1 MLKTKSMLIKK
12 YIVDDMEEKDMENKK
27 DKYNIDAEN
36 NRPRMLYGIPDAIR
50 KKWKEAKAKQDEAK
64 EKQEKKKKVLI
75 SLLESIAYL

>member
-1 MLKTKSMLIKK
+1 
-12 YIVDDMEEKDMENKK
+12 MENKK

-64 EKQEKKKKVLI
+64 EKQEKKRK
-75 SLLESIAYL
+75 Y

>member
-1 MLKTKSMLIKK
+1 MLKTKLMLIKK

-36 NRPRMLYGIPDAIR
+36 NRPRMIYGIPDEIR

-64 EKQEKKKKVLI
+64 EKQDKKRK
-75 SLLESIAYL
+75 Y